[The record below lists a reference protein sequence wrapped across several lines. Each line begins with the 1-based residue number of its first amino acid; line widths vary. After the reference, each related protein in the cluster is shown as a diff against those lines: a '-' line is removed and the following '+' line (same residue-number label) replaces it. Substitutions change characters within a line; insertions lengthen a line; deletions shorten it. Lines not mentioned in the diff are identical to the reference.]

1 MTTGSALAEDSPPA
15 IMRIAPTLARR
26 LAIHAQRLDGPL
38 PPPGPTRVLDL
49 LRQLRC
55 LQLDPISVVARSHT
69 LVLWSRLGH
78 YAAEELDRLLW
89 RDRQLFEYWA
99 HCASLVLAEDLPIHH
114 QRMLDHRAGG
124 SVAARYTD
132 WLDQHAS
139 LRDQVLAT
147 LRERGPLSASAFEDD
162 SATDWYSTGWTAGRT
177 VNQLLQTLWVQG
189 VILVAGRKGTARLW
203 DLAERVLPALADPPA
218 VAEARQV
225 ETLAVEHALRAL
237 GIANLG
243 QIRRHFVR
251 GRYPNL
257 KAILAALVKTGAVVP
272 VAVDGDGTRWPGPW
286 YVHSEQLPA
295 LAALRRGEWEPR
307 VTLLSPFDNLICDR
321 ARLLQFFDFDYTIEI
336 YVPPAKRHYGYYA
349 LPILYGD
356 RIVGCVDLQ
365 RDRKAKQLIIK
376 SATLPAHLSPPR
388 RGVRD
393 RAISRALADLATF
406 VGATDVVY
414 PDAVRGT
421 ARIEDAPAPRH
432 AHADNA

>member
-1 MTTGSALAEDSPPA
+1 MARGSALADESPPN
-15 IMRIAPTLARR
+15 ILRITPTLARR

-49 LRQLRC
+49 LRHLRC

-78 YAAEELDRLLW
+78 YAADELDDLLW
-89 RDRQLFEYWA
+89 RDHQLFEYWA
-99 HCASLVLAEDLPIHH
+99 HCASLVLAEDLPIHR

-124 SVAARYTD
+124 IAAARYIA
-132 WLDQHAS
+132 WLDQHAE

-147 LRERGPLSASAFEDD
+147 LRERGPLGASAFEDD
-162 SATDWYSTGWTAGRT
+162 SATEWYSTGWTAGRT
-177 VNQLLQTLWVQG
+177 INQLLQTLWVQG
-189 VILVAGRKGTARLW
+189 TILVAGRKGTARLW
-203 DLAERVLPALADPPA
+203 DLAERVLPALAAPLA
-218 VAEARQV
+218 VEEAVQV
-225 ETLAVEHALRAL
+225 ESLAVEHALRAL

-257 KAILAALVKTGAVVP
+257 KAILAALVKTGTVVP
-272 VAVDGDGTRWPGPW
+272 VAIEGDGTRWPGPW
-286 YVHSEQLPA
+286 YVHREQLQA
-295 LAALRRGEWEPR
+295 LAALQRGEWEPR

-321 ARLLQFFDFDYTIEI
+321 ARLLQFFDFDYTVEI
-336 YVPPAKRHYGYYA
+336 YVPPTKRQYGYYA

-356 RIVGCVDLQ
+356 RMVGCVDLQ
-365 RDRKAKQLIIK
+365 RDRKTKQLIIK

-393 RAISRALADLATF
+393 RAISQALANLATF
-406 VGATDVVY
+406 VGATNVIY
-414 PDAVRGT
+414 PDATRG
-421 ARIEDAPAPRH
+421 AP
-432 AHADNA
+432 